1 MRADDR
7 LKPEQQRIRLSDRQV
22 DVWSVSLAVD
32 GVGCDTLSAAER
44 DRRDLL
50 SGDDRLRFERR
61 HAALREIVSRYVG
74 ASPADVPLVAG
85 QGEKPRLVDRSFA
98 LSLADAED
106 LALVAVARARVGVD
120 VEPLGD
126 LPLAE
131 LDDLAA
137 FTLSDRERDAWRTAA
152 DPLLA
157 YQRAWTRKEA
167 YLKAIGEG
175 LDRHM
180 AVEVEVSA
188 GSEPPRLL
196 GVAGQAVTGWT
207 LMDLDPASGFVGALA
222 IEHPAPKLRTR
233 VFQL

>member
-1 MRADDR
+1 

>member
-1 MRADDR
+1 

-207 LMDLDPASGFVGALA
+207 LMDLDPASSAQAADAGV
-222 IEHPAPKLRTR
+222 PAMTDLPATVRFPNKSA
-233 VFQL
+233 